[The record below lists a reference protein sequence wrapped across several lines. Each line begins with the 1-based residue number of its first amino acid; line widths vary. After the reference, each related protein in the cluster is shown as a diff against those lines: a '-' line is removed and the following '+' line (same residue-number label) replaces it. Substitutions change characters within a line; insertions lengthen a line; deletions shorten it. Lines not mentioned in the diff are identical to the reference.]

1 MNADL
6 RHDAM
11 QAALAAPKL
20 LQAMVDVISSSG
32 WLKPALAAM
41 ELSQMIVQAVWQ
53 KDPVLMQIPGVS
65 REVAKAAIANGAE
78 TVFDVVDMSSDE
90 RAETL
95 QITDKVALREANAWL
110 DRYPDISVNHEF
122 AGQAIPGE
130 PAQVVVSLERESDGE
145 GGPPGPVIAPH
156 YPGRKDENW
165 WLVVGDVENNVLLAV
180 KRVTVGLKAQAK
192 LQFVVPENKAGLTL
206 FFMSDS
212 YCGLDQEIEL
222 EY

>member
-32 WLKPALAAM
+32 WLKPALVAM

-65 REVAKAAIANGAE
+65 REAAKAAMANGAE
-78 TVFDVVDMSSDE
+78 TVFDVVDMSPEE

-95 QITDKVALREANAWL
+95 QIHDTEALRDANAWL

-122 AGQAIPGE
+122 AGQVTPGE
-130 PAQVVVSLERESDGE
+130 PAQVIVSLEREADSEAGS
-145 GGPPGPVIAPH
+145 PGPVIAPY
-156 YPGRKDENW
+156 YPGTKDENW

-180 KRVTVGLKAQAK
+180 KRVTVGLRAQAK
-192 LQFVVPENKAGLTL
+192 LQFVVPEDKAGLTL